1 MAVLRTDI
9 PLARRR
15 TDRALTLRALVD
27 ATSIPCET
35 IQTAT
40 FRAATVRE
48 RVLSASP
55 SRRKQITFAALL
67 GISLATGCSKPTGG
81 PVVIYLEGASW
92 GASAGSVER
101 GLRDAGYDGRFET
114 FTWTSFLGPAHDH
127 FVNASSGL
135 IAKRLAR
142 RIEAHRE
149 ADGEAPI
156 RVMGL
161 SAGTSLVL
169 MALER
174 LEGGVM
180 VDDVVLFS
188 PTCSARY
195 DLTRPMRHVR
205 GRLYATCSPHDG
217 IASTLIVNADG
228 KSGPPAGLN
237 GFRMPTRAGSTES
250 IDAYGRVFNLPWQS
264 TYVGYD
270 WSGSHTGV
278 SSRRF
283 VQAVIAPRLLSPDPY
298 PLDRSVYEVSGAQAI
313 GASP

>member
-1 MAVLRTDI
+1 LAVLRTDN
-9 PLARRR
+9 PLARHR
-15 TDRALTLRALVD
+15 TDRAPVLRAP
-27 ATSIPCET
+27 I
-35 IQTAT
+35 
-40 FRAATVRE
+40 RAATERE
-48 RVLSASP
+48 RIIP
-55 SRRKQITFAALL
+55 AALFCRRL
-67 GISLATGCSKPTGG
+67 ISIAAILCISFVAGCSKPTGG

-92 GASAGSVER
+92 GGSAGSVER
-101 GLRDAGYDGRFET
+101 GLRDAGYEGRFET

-135 IAKRLAR
+135 LAKRLAR
-142 RIEAHRE
+142 RIEAHRK
-149 ADGEAPI
+149 ADADSPI
-156 RVMGL
+156 RLMGL

-174 LEGGVM
+174 LDEGVM

-205 GRLYATCSPHDG
+205 GKLYATCSPHDG

-228 KSGPPAGLN
+228 KSGPPAGLS
-237 GFRMPTRAGSTES
+237 GFRMPARADSTES
-250 IDAYGRVFNLPWQS
+250 IDAYSRVFNLPWQP

-283 VQAVIAPRLLSPDPY
+283 IQAVIAPRLLSPEPY
-298 PLDRSVYEVSGAQAI
+298 PLDRSVIEASGAQAP

>member
-1 MAVLRTDI
+1 MDCA
-9 PLARRR
+9 PA
-15 TDRALTLRALVD
+15 LRAAD
-27 ATSIPCET
+27 CAATNN
-35 IQTAT
+35 AV
-40 FRAATVRE
+40 FVRAATVRE
-48 RVLSASP
+48 RIRSVAH
-55 SRRKQITFAALL
+55 SRRTRTNFAALFCV
-67 GISLATGCSKPTGG
+67 SLAAGCSKPTGG
-81 PVVIYLEGASW
+81 PVIIYLEGASW
-92 GASAGSVER
+92 GGSAGSVER

-142 RIEAHRE
+142 RIEAHRRVD
-149 ADGEAPI
+149 ANSPI
-156 RVMGL
+156 RLMGL
-161 SAGTSLVL
+161 SAGTSLIL

-174 LEGGVM
+174 LDEGVM

-195 DLTRPMRHVR
+195 DLTRPMKHVR

-217 IASTLIVNADG
+217 IAKTLIVNADG

-237 GFRMPTRAGSTES
+237 GFRMPARAGSTDS
-250 IDAYGRVFNLPWQS
+250 IDAYSRVFNLPWQP

-298 PLDRSVYEVSGAQAI
+298 PLDRSVLEASGVQAS